1 MITVVNMSLIE
12 KTAPLIAK
20 VRGNAPFCPSLSTI
34 RCLYPCNFKLQP
46 PTLDILVVQEE
57 KDWVLLRFGG
67 KHSFWFPR
75 QTRVNLELWNEYLAV
90 FWDHP
95 ANAHSY
101 LRSGMSGFEG
111 DIVYDCGACEG
122 FFTRLAL
129 DSGAASVVCI
139 EPSGFMA
146 VCLRR
151 TFATEIDQGRV
162 VVCEAAL
169 SSVAGRALFEQQPG
183 EAFTGKL
190 TSSGSET
197 VELTTLDSLT
207 ETLSAPTFIKM
218 DLEGAEYE
226 ALRGGVTTLA
236 EGHPKLAV
244 TTYHFPWDYAASRA
258 LITALG
264 YDHVQCSAATMRQ
277 TNVPRVVM
285 LHAWKTVQ

>member
-1 MITVVNMSLIE
+1 MSLIE
-12 KTAPLIAK
+12 KLAPLIAK
-20 VRGNAPFCPSLSTI
+20 VRGNAPFCPWLSTI
-34 RCLYPCNFKLQP
+34 RCLYPCNFKLRP
-46 PTLDILVVQEE
+46 PKLDILVAQEE
-57 KDWVLLRFGG
+57 KDWVLLRFGD

-101 LRSGMSGFEG
+101 LWSGMPGLDG

-139 EPSGFMA
+139 EPSRFMA

-162 VVCEAAL
+162 MVCEAAL

-190 TSSGSET
+190 TRSGPET
-197 VELTTLDSLT
+197 VELTTLDSLN
-207 ETLSAPTFIKM
+207 ETLGAPTFIKM

-226 ALRGGVTTLA
+226 ALRGGLTTLA
-236 EGHPKLAV
+236 QTHPKLAV
-244 TTYHFPWDYAASRA
+244 TTYHFAWDYAVSKA
-258 LITALG
+258 LIDSAG
-264 YDHVQCSAATMRQ
+264 YNHVRCSAATMRQ
-277 TNVPRVVM
+277 TNVPRAVM
-285 LHAWKTVQ
+285 LHAWHTSY